1 MDKVLTLGTDGVKE
15 LTPIS
20 ASIGVSDAGKVIG
33 TDANGKISD
42 SLLPDGIGSDV
53 KVCPA
58 SEALIAGDYV
68 NFWSDGGTLKVRKAD
83 ASNGFTKSA
92 DGYVKANV
100 SMNGNATV
108 YFDGTNTSLTGLTPL
123 AKYYLSATTPGG
135 VVTTAP
141 TTAGHIRQ
149 YIGKA
154 LSATELSVEIE
165 EPILRA

>member
-1 MDKVLTLGTDGVKE
+1 MDRVLTLDTDGVKE

-20 ASIGVSDAGKVIG
+20 ASTGVSDAGKVIG
-33 TDANGKISD
+33 TDVNGKID
-42 SLLPDGIGSDV
+42 TSLLPDGIGSDV

-58 SEALIAGDYV
+58 SEALLAGDFV

-92 DGYVKANV
+92 DGYIKANV
-100 SMNGNATV
+100 AMNANATV
-108 YFDGTNTSLTGLTPL
+108 YFDGTNTALTGLTPL
-123 AKYYLSATTPGG
+123 AKYYLSATPGG
-135 VVTTAP
+135 AVSTAP